1 MVPFYFRFV
10 KMVASPSSLIIVR
23 SRKGLRVIN
32 SIDRPRNWARIAQSG
47 DEETQK
53 LMEQLDEGQLD
64 ASRYQKRNDI
74 LYYKYTPVGEQP
86 RLLCYIPKE
95 ASHKKKKW
103 SEELWRLQ
111 LVLNITKQKTTQMSP
126 LNLLIGSEGTTPAIQ
141 ALVRDVATD
150 YSGSNRQS
158 LRELARQRTAER
170 LKENEKKQN
179 EYVNKGRESPR
190 AFQVNDFVFV
200 IKYSQSKGKL
210 DPGMRGP
217 YKVTRI
223 LENGRY
229 ELRLVA
235 GDYGKLTYA
244 AAQYMVPWNGEWTPD
259 ECAAFFDSVDQT
271 DELTP
276 TSINYPMEI
285 ISAFDRG
292 DKEAGPQTDEDA
304 RTSGEAV

>member
-1 MVPFYFRFV
+1 
-10 KMVASPSSLIIVR
+10 
-23 SRKGLRVIN
+23 
-32 SIDRPRNWARIAQSG
+32 
-47 DEETQK
+47 
-53 LMEQLDEGQLD
+53 
-64 ASRYQKRNDI
+64 
-74 LYYKYTPVGEQP
+74 
-86 RLLCYIPKE
+86 
-95 ASHKKKKW
+95 
-103 SEELWRLQ
+103 
-111 LVLNITKQKTTQMSP
+111 MSP
-126 LNLLIGSEGTTPAIQ
+126 LNLLIGSEGTTPVIQ